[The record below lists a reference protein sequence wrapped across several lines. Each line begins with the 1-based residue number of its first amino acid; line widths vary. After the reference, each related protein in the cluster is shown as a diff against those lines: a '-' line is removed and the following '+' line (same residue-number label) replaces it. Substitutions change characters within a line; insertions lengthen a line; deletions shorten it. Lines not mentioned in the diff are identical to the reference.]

1 MILSLK
7 DVFFVV
13 IDADILIKFLGEN
26 VMVMEEIREYNK
38 QLIAKYPWL
47 LPRNRW
53 TGEVIDDYD
62 YSYTE
67 LDDMPDGWRAAFGEQ
82 MCEEIQQAL
91 NVMEPDVANTFRI
104 MQIKEKYGFLHF
116 YTNWLTDQIRE
127 IIYKYEEIS
136 KYTCIRCG
144 APATQI
150 TTGWICPFC
159 DKCAEVYHGN
169 TIDINEFYKE

>member
-1 MILSLK
+1 M
-7 DVFFVV
+7 V
-13 IDADILIKFLGEN
+13 I
-26 VMVMEEIREYNK
+26 EEIRKYNK

-53 TGEVIDDYD
+53 TGEVVDNYD

-91 NVMEPDVANTFRI
+91 NMMESDIADTFRI
-104 MQIKEKYGFLHF
+104 MQIKEKYGSLCF

-127 IIYKYEEIS
+127 IIYKYEKLSAHICIS
-136 KYTCIRCG
+136 CG
-144 APATQI
+144 APATKMS
-150 TTGWICPFC
+150 TGWISPYC
-159 DKCAEVYHGN
+159 DKCAEKIHDNFVEISQKN
-169 TIDINEFYKE
+169 T

>member
-1 MILSLK
+1 
-7 DVFFVV
+7 
-13 IDADILIKFLGEN
+13 
-26 VMVMEEIREYNK
+26 MVTEEIREYNK

-67 LDDMPDGWRAAFGEQ
+67 LDDMPDGWYAAFGEQ
-82 MCEEIQQAL
+82 MCEEIQQEL
-91 NVMEPDVANTFRI
+91 NMMEPDIANTFRI
-104 MQIKEKYGFLHF
+104 MQIKEKFGFLHF

-159 DKCAEVYHGN
+159 DKCAEAYHGN
-169 TIDINEFYKE
+169 TIDIHEFYEDNN

>member
-1 MILSLK
+1 M
-7 DVFFVV
+7 V
-13 IDADILIKFLGEN
+13 I
-26 VMVMEEIREYNK
+26 EEIRKYNK

-53 TGEVIDDYD
+53 TGEVVEDYD

-91 NVMEPDVANTFRI
+91 NMMESDIADTFRI
-104 MQIKEKYGFLHF
+104 MQIKEKYGSLCF

-127 IIYKYEEIS
+127 IIYKYEKLSAHICIS
-136 KYTCIRCG
+136 CG
-144 APATQI
+144 APATKMS
-150 TTGWICPFC
+150 TGWISPYC
-159 DKCAEVYHGN
+159 DKCAEKIHDNFVEISQKN
-169 TIDINEFYKE
+169 T